1 MTGLS
6 PAREGHVYCKGETAM
21 RRNFVNNSMMMMSMY
36 MCSMCMCFAAPA
48 PTSSPNTAAR

>member
-1 MTGLS
+1 
-6 PAREGHVYCKGETAM
+6 M

-36 MCSMCMCFAAPA
+36 MCSMCMYFAATA

>member
-1 MTGLS
+1 
-6 PAREGHVYCKGETAM
+6 M

-48 PTSSPNTAAR
+48 PTDSPETAAR

>member
-1 MTGLS
+1 
-6 PAREGHVYCKGETAM
+6 M
-21 RRNFVNNSMMMMSMY
+21 RRISVHNSMMMMSMY

>member
-1 MTGLS
+1 
-6 PAREGHVYCKGETAM
+6 M
-21 RRNFVNNSMMMMSMY
+21 RRNFVNNSMLMMSMY

>member
-1 MTGLS
+1 
-6 PAREGHVYCKGETAM
+6 M
-21 RRNFVNNSMMMMSMY
+21 RRNSVNNSMMMSMY

>member
-1 MTGLS
+1 
-6 PAREGHVYCKGETAM
+6 M
-21 RRNFVNNSMMMMSMY
+21 RRNPVNNSMMMMSMY

>member
-1 MTGLS
+1 
-6 PAREGHVYCKGETAM
+6 M

-36 MCSMCMCFAAPA
+36 MCSMCMCFVAPA

>member
-1 MTGLS
+1 
-6 PAREGHVYCKGETAM
+6 M

-36 MCSMCMCFAAPA
+36 MCSMCMCFATPA

>member
-1 MTGLS
+1 
-6 PAREGHVYCKGETAM
+6 M
-21 RRNFVNNSMMMMSMY
+21 RRNFVHNSMMMMSMY